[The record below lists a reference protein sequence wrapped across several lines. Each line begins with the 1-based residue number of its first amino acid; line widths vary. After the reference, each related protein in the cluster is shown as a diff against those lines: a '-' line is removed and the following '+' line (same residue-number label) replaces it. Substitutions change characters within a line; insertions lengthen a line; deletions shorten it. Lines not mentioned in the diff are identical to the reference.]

1 MKRLTRSLVVVS
13 VLLLVSGSACRAK
26 FHRMP
31 TEEWLGPYRV
41 SVRPY
46 CDSSVS
52 HSVVE
57 YEKESQSR
65 SFIYEFTCGDT
76 KVLIRRNMLSVNG
89 KSYGAINP
97 RDWIA
102 VDYGKVRV
110 NSEVRAEVRPLE
122 PQ

>member
-1 MKRLTRSLVVVS
+1 MKRLTRSLVVIS

-52 HSVVE
+52 HSLVE
-57 YEKESQSR
+57 YEKESQS
-65 SFIYEFTCGDT
+65 FTYEFTCGHT
-76 KVLIRRNMLSVNG
+76 RVLISRNMLSVNG
-89 KSYGAINP
+89 KSYGTINP
-97 RDWIA
+97 RDWVA

-110 NSEVRAEVRPLE
+110 NSEVRAEVRPSE